1 MNRKELIS
9 KLTQD
14 SGYYECGKVNFANL
28 ATIIE
33 ELYSRIDQLE
43 TQLKDARE

>member
-14 SGYYECGKVNFANL
+14 SGYYECGKVNFSNL

-43 TQLKDARE
+43 TQLKDVRE